1 MAGVL
6 TSDVDAEASVRSAGP
21 ASYDADTRAMCQLTV
36 RLGHHRCSALL
47 TACKKTNF
55 LTIVKR
61 IKYGQVALTGHT
73 EYVLH
78 PVRTKLID

>member
-1 MAGVL
+1 
-6 TSDVDAEASVRSAGP
+6 
-21 ASYDADTRAMCQLTV
+21 MCQLTV